1 MNGRGR
7 SPLSHLSKFKCTHE
21 RVFKLAFERIIIS
34 TMSDDYT
41 GVLLEKIQDQL
52 QRLAEAMAD
61 VPTKVDDI
69 DQRLREVESDV
80 KVIKA
85 AVTDQSRQLQEQSQ
99 RLNTLES
106 HA

>member
-1 MNGRGR
+1 
-7 SPLSHLSKFKCTHE
+7 
-21 RVFKLAFERIIIS
+21 
-34 TMSDDYT
+34 MSDDYT

>member
-1 MNGRGR
+1 
-7 SPLSHLSKFKCTHE
+7 
-21 RVFKLAFERIIIS
+21 
-34 TMSDDYT
+34 MSDDYT

-99 RLNTLES
+99 RLNTLGPS
-106 HA
+106 T